1 MSRLKFKKL
10 DMDGLYL
17 VDRVLL
23 GDDRGF
29 LSRIWCSNEIKEAGW
44 KKNIAQIN
52 HTYNQQCGTV
62 RGLHF
67 QKKPHQEKKLV
78 TCIRGTIWDV
88 VVDLRSN
95 SPTFLNW
102 HSEEL
107 SDKNNKALMIP
118 EGFAHGYQT
127 LTDDVEILYCHS
139 EFFHE
144 TSEGGLNPQD
154 PELSIDWPLTISSIS
169 SRDLNHP
176 LISKT
181 FKGV

>member
-1 MSRLKFKKL
+1 
-10 DMDGLYL
+10 
-17 VDRVLL
+17 
-23 GDDRGF
+23 
-29 LSRIWCSNEIKEAGW
+29 
-44 KKNIAQIN
+44 
-52 HTYNQQCGTV
+52 
-62 RGLHF
+62 
-67 QKKPHQEKKLV
+67 
-78 TCIRGTIWDV
+78 
-88 VVDLRSN
+88 
-95 SPTFLNW
+95 
-102 HSEEL
+102 
-107 SDKNNKALMIP
+107 MIP